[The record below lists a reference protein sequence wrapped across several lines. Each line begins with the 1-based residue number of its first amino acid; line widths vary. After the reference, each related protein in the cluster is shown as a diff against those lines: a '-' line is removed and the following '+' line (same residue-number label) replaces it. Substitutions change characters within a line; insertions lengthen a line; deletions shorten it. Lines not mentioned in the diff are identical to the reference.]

1 MKDSRISLA
10 FFFLSKK
17 EEKENR
23 RNKGENMLS
32 LTPLHPVA
40 ENSVDVLIL
49 FGLGNIDDVSR

>member
-1 MKDSRISLA
+1 
-10 FFFLSKK
+10 
-17 EEKENR
+17 
-23 RNKGENMLS
+23 MLS